1 MIIITACVIRRMN
14 GKNQNATGIDS
25 KMCRKK
31 EMERFILLSFSVTV
45 EA

>member
-1 MIIITACVIRRMN
+1 MN
-14 GKNQNATGIDS
+14 GKNQNAIGIDS